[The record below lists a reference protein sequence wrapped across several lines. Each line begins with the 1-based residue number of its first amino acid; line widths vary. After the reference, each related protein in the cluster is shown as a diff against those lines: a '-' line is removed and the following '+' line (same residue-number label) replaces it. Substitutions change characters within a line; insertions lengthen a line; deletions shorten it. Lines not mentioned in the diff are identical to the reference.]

1 MNSAATTP
9 DLERDSG
16 RLECAWQPGRAIVVR
31 FEPVDVD
38 RGTALYAGLQGQT
51 VRVYVLGPASAAAGA
66 TLKELGP
73 PTAGSGGR
81 CLPTSAVSTLS
92 SSSLVMWTTCKCR
105 PGPGPARV
113 QRRLVLLLRRVKQCR
128 NLLLQDLYP
137 TRILSRQW
145 FSGGPQ
151 NGRTHSGQLQARM
164 LAWARSMKNGMLR
177 EQCVT
182 QSVEAALL
190 MAKTA

>member
-73 PTAGSGGR
+73 PTAGSGGH
-81 CLPTSAVSTLS
+81 CLPTSAVSS
-92 SSSLVMWTTCKCR
+92 RSLVMWPTCKPEVSTR
-105 PGPGPARV
+105 PGPGPAPPCAPAAPREAV
-113 QRRLVLLLRRVKQCR
+113 PESPAAGP
-128 NLLLQDLYP
+128 YP
-137 TRILSRQW
+137 TRILCRQW
-145 FSGGPQ
+145 FSGPQ
-151 NGRTHSGQLQARM
+151 NGRTHSGQLQAGM

-177 EQCVT
+177 RYGNSVSH
-182 QSVEAALL
+182 SVEAALL
-190 MAKTA
+190 MAKTT